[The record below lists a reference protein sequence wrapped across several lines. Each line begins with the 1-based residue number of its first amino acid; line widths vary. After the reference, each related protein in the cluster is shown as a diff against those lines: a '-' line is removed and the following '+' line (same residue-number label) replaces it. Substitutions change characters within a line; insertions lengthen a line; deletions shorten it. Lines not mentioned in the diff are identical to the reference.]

1 MSKLREVYGEKIDQI
16 LALYPAGKQ
25 KSAVLPLLHLSQV
38 VYGGWATD
46 EAKADVAGILGV
58 DPTHVHSIAGFYTL
72 YYEKPVGKYV
82 LEICN
87 DLACALRGA
96 DEFLEMATKKLN
108 TPNHGTSADN
118 LFTIENVMC
127 IGACDRAPVLQCNLK
142 FHEHLD
148 EAKFDALITT
158 LRAQAK
164 KDEQSPTISEQILAD
179 IH

>member
-1 MSKLREVYGEKIDQI
+1 MSKLREVYGEKIDGI
-16 LALYPAGKQ
+16 LAQYPEGKQ
-25 KSAVLPLLHLSQV
+25 KSAVLPLLHLAQN
-38 VYGGWATD
+38 VYGWSSD
-46 EAKADVAGILGV
+46 EAKDDVAGILGV

-96 DEFLEMATKKLN
+96 DDFLKMMTEKLD
-108 TPNHGTSADN
+108 TPNHGTSADGM
-118 LFTIENVMC
+118 FTIENVMC

-148 EAKFDALITT
+148 EAKFDALIAD
-158 LRAQAK
+158 LRAKAGQ
-164 KDEQSPTISEQILAD
+164 DEQPSISEQILVG
-179 IH
+179 